1 MKTLIPLVAV
11 ILLTGCTDLIEEDL
25 DGVGV
30 VLLTPQDGDTITSNV
45 VSFKWETVPYA
56 TEYLF
61 QVAKPNFIAP
71 QLYLADSVIESSSLT
86 FPLPPGNY
94 AWRVRGQNGSSHTNF
109 YERRVVVEAAST
121 LADLFPILIAPA
133 SNAALRSQDIV
144 VSWQALGGAE
154 DYRVEL
160 RQGDQ
165 SGPLVQAQ
173 LVSTS
178 PYTFIALTEGVYT
191 WGVQG
196 QNSTSVSNF
205 SYRGFTVDRT
215 APSTP
220 LLTAPTASATVPN
233 SDIQFQWQSGT
244 DAATATTDSLF
255 VTDANLVLVRQLP
268 IAGTSYTD
276 SLGTGVYQWS
286 VRTTDAAGNG
296 TTSASRTLTVQ

>member
-1 MKTLIPLVAV
+1 MKIFIPLFAAL
-11 ILLTGCTDLIEEDL
+11 LLTGCTDVLEEDL

-30 VLLTPQDGDTITSNV
+30 VLLTPQDGDIITSNV
-45 VSFKWETVPYA
+45 VPFKWESVPYA

-61 QVAKPNFIAP
+61 QVAKPDFNAP

-86 FPLPPGNY
+86 FPLPPGTY
-94 AWRVRGQNGSSHTNF
+94 AWRVRGQNSSSHTSF
-109 YERRVVVEAAST
+109 YQRTVVVEAAST

-133 SNAALRSQDIV
+133 ANDALRSQDIPV
-144 VSWQALGGAE
+144 LWQALGGAE

-173 LVSTS
+173 LVSTP
-178 PYTFIALTEGVYT
+178 PYNFTSLAEGEYT
-191 WGVQG
+191 WGVQA
-196 QNSTSVSNF
+196 QNSSSVSNF

-215 APSTP
+215 APSVP
-220 LLTAPTASATVPN
+220 LLTAPAANATVPN
-233 SDIQFQWQSGT
+233 SDILFQWQSGV
-244 DAATATTDSLF
+244 DAATATTDSFF

-268 IAGTSYTD
+268 LTGTSYTD

-286 VRTTDAAGNG
+286 VRSTDAAGNG
-296 TTSASRTLTVQ
+296 TTSALRTLTVQ